1 VLEDYAQRLLPLI
14 EWASTPQ
21 YNVRVLNDTG
31 DFYRFFDATP
41 QAEFLYACV
50 QATIEEDLPQEMD
63 LLRRHDQFRERSQA
77 IIDMPARTI
86 DLLFRFLQQGH
97 GRLSKRAREGE
108 FASLTEDE
116 SEALENIYVEIFPQS
131 EKVRS

>member
-1 VLEDYAQRLLPLI
+1 
-14 EWASTPQ
+14 
-21 YNVRVLNDTG
+21 
-31 DFYRFFDATP
+31 
-41 QAEFLYACV
+41 
-50 QATIEEDLPQEMD
+50 MD